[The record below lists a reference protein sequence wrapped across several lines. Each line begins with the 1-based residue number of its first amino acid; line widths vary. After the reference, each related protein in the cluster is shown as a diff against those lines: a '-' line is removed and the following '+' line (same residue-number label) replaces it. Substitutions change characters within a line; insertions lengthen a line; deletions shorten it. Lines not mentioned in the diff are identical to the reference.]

1 MAGNF
6 FTTQEKLR
14 IMFDSRTIM
23 TRTRSDYRN
32 IVFVLFQKL
41 QKYKCFQAINE
52 ALRAESYRIGKLK
65 RKDV

>member
-1 MAGNF
+1 MAGNY

-32 IVFVLFQKL
+32 IFVLFQKL

-65 RKDV
+65 LKDV